1 MTFLSRIPCLLCS
14 SALVLLLVPA
24 SGAQT
29 KPDADMVEMQHY
41 VLTVDKVNRWGGVV
55 QDLGELAR
63 KNPQLAAT
71 MESESDKGSSEDDLN
86 AMERRYSRHPEVV
99 SVLKSRGFTPHEFVL
114 FQMVLLQA
122 GFAEAA
128 KEAGADPAKLI
139 SDGHVNPANLTFV
152 EQHKAELEALKA
164 KTETPKGNGSDN

>member
-1 MTFLSRIPCLLCS
+1 MTLLSRTSSLLCS

-24 SGAQT
+24 AHAQT

-41 VLTVDKVNRWGGVV
+41 LLTVDKVQRVGEVF
-55 QDLGELAR
+55 QDLGQLAQ
-63 KNPQLAAT
+63 KNPQLAST
-71 MESESDKGSSEDDLN
+71 MESESDKDNSDDDLN
-86 AMERRYSRHPEVV
+86 AMERRFSGHPEVV
-99 SVLKSRGFTPHEFVL
+99 NVLKSHGFTPHEFVL

-128 KEAGADPAKLI
+128 KQAGADPAKLV

-164 KTETPKGNGSDN
+164 RTEPPKGNDSDN